1 MNILLLM
8 SSPRSHITLVE
19 VLIRELINKQNVVY
33 CMSTSNNKDM
43 LESMV
48 QSLLNIPIIL
58 FLLLVIILMLIW
70 L

>member
-8 SSPRSHITLVE
+8 SSPRSHITPVE

-43 LESMV
+43 L
-48 QSLLNIPIIL
+48 
-58 FLLLVIILMLIW
+58 
-70 L
+70 